1 MRYRMPNRLLL
12 KLSEPMNH
20 KKVEQLVTEL
30 LIELGEDPEREGLIK
45 TPTRFSHMM
54 RELTQGY
61 TISRKAVV
69 NDALFTEKTHNM
81 IVLRNIEMY
90 SLCEH
95 HLLPFFGKCHIGY
108 IARDTIIG
116 ISKLA
121 RIVDMFS
128 KRLQVQ
134 ERLTQQIAAEIQEVL
149 NPLGVGVVIEAQHL
163 CMMMRGVEKQNS
175 IMTTSAV
182 LGSFR
187 DDPATREE
195 FMSIINKH
203 V

>member
-12 KLSEPMNH
+12 KLSEPMHN
-20 KKVEQLVTEL
+20 KKVEQLVKEL

-45 TPTRFSHMM
+45 TPARFSQMM

-61 TISRKAVV
+61 TMSRKAVV

-187 DDPATREE
+187 DHPATREE

>member
-1 MRYRMPNRLLL
+1 MNNKKIEELVKEIL
-12 KLSEPMNH
+12 K
-20 KKVEQLVTEL
+20 
-30 LIELGEDPEREGLIK
+30 ELGENPESEGLKK
-45 TPTRFSHMM
+45 TPASVSKMLSEITK
-54 RELTQGY
+54 GY
-61 TISRKAVV
+61 SMSRKKVI
-69 NDALFTEKTHNM
+69 NDALFSQTVHNM

-108 IARDTIIG
+108 IAKDKIIG

-121 RIVDMFS
+121 RITDMFA

-134 ERLTQQIAAEIQEVL
+134 EKLTQQIASEIQEVL
-149 NPLGVGVVIEAQHL
+149 DPLGVGVVIEAQHL

-175 IMTTSAV
+175 VMSTSAV

-203 V
+203 G

>member
-1 MRYRMPNRLLL
+1 
-12 KLSEPMNH
+12 MNN
-20 KKVEQLVTEL
+20 KKVEQLVKKL

-45 TPTRFSHMM
+45 TPTRFSQMM

-61 TISRKAVV
+61 TTSRKDVV
-69 NDALFTEKTHNM
+69 NDALFSEKVHNM
-81 IVLRNIEMY
+81 IILRDIEIY

-121 RIVDMFS
+121 RIVDMFA

-134 ERLTQQIAAEIQEVL
+134 ERLTQQIAEEIQDIL

-175 IMTTSAV
+175 VMSTSAV

-187 DDPATREE
+187 DYPATREE
-195 FMSIINKH
+195 FMTIINKH
-203 V
+203 E